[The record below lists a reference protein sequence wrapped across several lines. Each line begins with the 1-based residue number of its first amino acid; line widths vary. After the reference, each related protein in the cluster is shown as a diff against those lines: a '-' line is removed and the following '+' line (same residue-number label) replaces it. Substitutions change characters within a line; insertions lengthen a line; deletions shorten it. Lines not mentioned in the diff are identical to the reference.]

1 MDATDFIEKVKK
13 LGYKVE
19 HRFNDNNLMDDEF
32 VVSKDNCYVV
42 LNSSLVIDAP
52 FEYLMEFIEDEISK
66 LNLSH

>member
-32 VVSKDNCYVV
+32 VVSKDNCYFA
-42 LNSSLVIDAP
+42 LKSSLVIDAP
-52 FEYLMEFIEDEISK
+52 FEYLMEIIEDEISK